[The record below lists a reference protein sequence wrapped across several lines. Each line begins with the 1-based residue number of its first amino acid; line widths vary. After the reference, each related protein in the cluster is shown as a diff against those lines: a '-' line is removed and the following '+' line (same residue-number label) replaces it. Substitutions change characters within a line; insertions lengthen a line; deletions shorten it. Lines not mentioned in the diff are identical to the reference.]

1 MPFCQTHKR
10 FFQMAKNQMD
20 SPHCPVSFSRCFS
33 ISNLGG
39 IGGTNFT
46 PIVPAPQSG
55 ILGISRSAK
64 KPVYIEDEFKP
75 REILPLSLSYD
86 HRLIDGADGAAFIN
100 WITQALEDP
109 YKALLGA

>member
-1 MPFCQTHKR
+1 MEG
-10 FFQMAKNQMD
+10 AN
-20 SPHCPVSFSRCFS
+20 FS

>member
-1 MPFCQTHKR
+1 MEG
-10 FFQMAKNQMD
+10 AN
-20 SPHCPVSFSRCFS
+20 FS

-46 PIVPAPQSG
+46 PIVPASQVA

-64 KPVYIEDEFKP
+64 KPVYVDDEFKP